1 MSEHTFSLENRNI
14 LVTGASSGIGRATA
28 ILCAQMGAKLILT
41 GRNKERLDETLSM
54 LDSPGHDAY
63 PADLTNPEELK
74 QLVKYCPD
82 LTGVVFSAGMAEL
95 APFKML
101 SENHIDR
108 VMSINFFAPVNL
120 TQLLLKNK
128 KILPSASLVY
138 ITAVAEHVCPMGSSI
153 YSASKSALTA
163 VVKTLALELARNN
176 IRANCISPGYVKTEM
191 LEKLPSAEQYFS
203 LAPLKDIEATDIANG
218 IVYLLSPAA
227 RWVTRSTLVID
238 GGITIPIR

>member
-1 MSEHTFSLENRNI
+1 
-14 LVTGASSGIGRATA
+14 
-28 ILCAQMGAKLILT
+28 
-41 GRNKERLDETLSM
+41 
-54 LDSPGHDAY
+54 
-63 PADLTNPEELK
+63 
-74 QLVKYCPD
+74 
-82 LTGVVFSAGMAEL
+82 
-95 APFKML
+95 
-101 SENHIDR
+101 
-108 VMSINFFAPVNL
+108 
-120 TQLLLKNK
+120 
-128 KILPSASLVY
+128 
-138 ITAVAEHVCPMGSSI
+138 MGSSI